1 MTGKLLAAFT
11 VIAALLAGA
20 GIYYTQVYAFYETL
34 PAEAPAARIT
44 LVSLATDAPEAIA
57 ARDVQAIDSDSSPL
71 RFRACFT
78 TPLSQA
84 MLTETFEIAENAV
97 PLTGPGWFDCYDAKM
112 VGEALESGDA
122 IAFLAQRDVHEGVDR
137 MIAIF
142 PDGRGFAWHQL
153 NDKYKD

>member
-34 PAEAPAARIT
+34 PADAPAARIT
-44 LVSLATDAPEAIA
+44 LVNLATDAPEAIA

-71 RFRACFT
+71 RFRACFK

-97 PLTGPGWFDCYDAKM
+97 PLTGPGWFDCYDAKA

-122 IAFLAQRDVHEGVDR
+122 IAFLAQRDIHDGVDR
-137 MIAIF
+137 IIAVF